1 VAGGLVVGLAIY
13 VGNNPLKYRD
23 PTGHFP
29 LISWGGFV
37 SDINAYKANQSALDI
52 WVGEAQ
58 WVWLGF
64 CVLSLLLSLRMWAP
78 MCRALLC
85 CFASLVEMSSEG
97 R

>member
-1 VAGGLVVGLAIY
+1 LYVY

-52 WVGEAQ
+52 WVGEAHDTPQ
-58 WVWLGF
+58 GKYLVINLAPLLYQGLSTSLAKGLGT
-64 CVLSLLLSLRMWAP
+64 
-78 MCRALLC
+78 
-85 CFASLVEMSSEG
+85 
-97 R
+97 